1 MSRENSFYLFA
12 RPSFVEGISRVL
24 DLGNTLQI
32 YNEHEAER
40 EADFAAIKRDWKAV
54 GKDIKDGIER
64 YEQQK

>member
-1 MSRENSFYLFA
+1 M
-12 RPSFVEGISRVL
+12 EGISRVL

-54 GKDIKDGIER
+54 GKDIKDGIKR
-64 YEQQK
+64 YEQRK